1 MIIVTG
7 ANRTGTSLMMK
18 TLLENGF
25 NIMSEN
31 FIPIVY
37 ENSEMQGKC
46 RVPKDPKNVAKC
58 FGLEIDRVNPLE
70 NIDGIIIC
78 TRDPMET
85 FFSWMRWRG
94 PAVINGHLDRKTLN
108 QYKGVQKFVASNPKI
123 PYIVIDFDDWKK
135 DEPAVLSKLMKFLKI
150 NHIVSSWSY
159 ESNEM
164 KNSREPIVIPNEPKY
179 MIAEDQSKINEIKEI
194 YRQLKDGATL

>member
-1 MIIVTG
+1 MILVTG

-25 NIMSEN
+25 KIMSEN
-31 FIPIVY
+31 HIPIVY
-37 ENSEMQGKC
+37 ENAEMQGRC

-58 FGLEIDRVNPLE
+58 FGLEIGRVNPLE

-85 FFSWMRWRG
+85 FFSWMRWRT

-108 QYKGVQKFVASNPKI
+108 QYEGVQVFVESNPEI
-123 PYIVIDFDDWKK
+123 PYIVVDFNDWENEQETCHRLERFLGIS
-135 DEPAVLSKLMKFLKI
+135 DMKSLW
-150 NHIVSSWSY
+150 NY
-159 ESNEM
+159 DSNEM
-164 KNSREPIVIPNEPKY
+164 KNSRKPAFIPDEYKVV
-179 MIAEDQSKINEIKEI
+179 EDFGRINQIKEV
-194 YRQLKDGATL
+194 YSKLKERKWNNIR